1 VSIAREISGRGFER
15 LWQVYVI
22 FFFEG
27 ALGGGSVRPYFSTAG
42 NWFPG
47 MAGLA
52 KGIAAAGQAIVQGG
66 VPSVRLSH

>member
-1 VSIAREISGRGFER
+1 VCRSREKFLVEGSNGF
-15 LWQVYVI
+15 VYVI